1 MPKEEW
7 EVWVHQRTGHQKV
20 SSWQKLCRQ
29 ENNDAFDLDSRINE
43 LK

>member
-7 EVWVHQRTGHQKV
+7 EVWVHQRTGHQEV
-20 SSWQKLCRQ
+20 SWQKLCRQ